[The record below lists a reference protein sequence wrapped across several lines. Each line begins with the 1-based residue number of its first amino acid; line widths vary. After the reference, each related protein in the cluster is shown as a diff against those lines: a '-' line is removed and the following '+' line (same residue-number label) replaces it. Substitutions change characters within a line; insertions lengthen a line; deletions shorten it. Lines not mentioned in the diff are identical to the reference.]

1 MQGKSP
7 ILFISI
13 LFVSL
18 ALVLTSCIT
27 RRDAMAPMVTI
38 VSPANGTARNADD
51 IIVRGYAMDD
61 VGIRAIR
68 VGGTDLLSADTYKSE
83 PGKRLVPFAFRT
95 GQRSDTFSEN
105 IVIEDTSG
113 RTTTLPYELIIDTTP
128 PTIEVSEVT
137 PLGNGNVRVTGV
149 AKDNN
154 SVQSIVIAGVTLSFI
169 PQAEQPFNSDV
180 PTSETME
187 IVVTD
192 SAGNVTSQPLQ

>member
-1 MQGKSP
+1 MQVKHL
-7 ILFISI
+7 ILFIS
-13 LFVSL
+13 LT
-18 ALVLTSCIT
+18 LVLTSCLT
-27 RRDAMAPMVTI
+27 RRDAMTPMITI
-38 VSPANGTARNADD
+38 VDPANGTARNADD

-68 VGGTDLLSADTYKSE
+68 VGGTDLLSADTYKNE
-83 PGKRLVPFAFRT
+83 PGKRLIPFAFRT

-105 IVIEDTSG
+105 IVVEDTSG

-128 PTIEVSEVT
+128 PTVEFEVT
-137 PLGNGNVRVTGV
+137 PLENGYVRVAGV
-149 AKDNN
+149 ARDNN
-154 SVQSIVIAGVTLSFI
+154 TVQSIVIAGVTLSFI

-192 SAGNVTSQPLQ
+192 SAGNAASQPLQ